1 MNHAIRKTNGRF
13 NETMIDGEIVAMNLD
28 NGDFFS
34 LTETGK
40 EIWELIDGQ
49 CDREAIVA
57 ALAESYGAE
66 RLTIETD
73 VDAFLAQLRDAGLVE
88 KN

>member
-1 MNHAIRKTNGRF
+1 MASSLAKLIDQF
-13 NETMIDGEIVAMNLD
+13 AETEVDDEIVVMRID

-34 LTETGK
+34 LTETSK

-49 CDREAIVA
+49 CDRDAIVA
-57 ALAESYGAE
+57 AMAESYGAE
-66 RLTIETD
+66 RSTIEAD

-88 KN
+88 